1 MKFDGKPGQVGE
13 NCLEESP
20 CNFSGIWTKAL
31 FWNRFECSS
40 ANCLAIRGPC
50 GPRLYC
56 WQYPSVTV
64 CNCRNLRPSQAWVK
78 SFIDRMLVSGSE
90 PENVA
95 PSCCCNH
102 GTLEAGRF
110 LPKKMWCLEGNFGFF
125 KRKLSYF
132 VLKNMSEFLKHLISQ
147 ETEIFPALVVS
158 HQASIKRL

>member
-1 MKFDGKPGQVGE
+1 MGE

-50 GPRLYC
+50 GPHLYC
-56 WQYPSVTV
+56 WQYPCVTV
-64 CNCRNLRPSQAWVK
+64 CYCRNPRPSQAWVK
-78 SFIDRMLVSGSE
+78 NCIDRMLVSGSE

-95 PSCCCNH
+95 TSHCCNH
-102 GTLEAGRF
+102 GTLAAGRF
-110 LPKKMWCLEGNFGFF
+110 LPRKCDVWKEILAF

-132 VLKNMSEFLKHLISQ
+132 VRKNMSEFLKHLISQ